1 MNQIKASQSLRF
13 ALFLTQTIFAGI
25 GFSDVYKRQD
35 RDRIERIYGAGFLD
49 ITDLNQLPVMLTN
62 LISRHLPL

>member
-1 MNQIKASQSLRF
+1 MLPYPIESAAGRLYSRKGVQ
-13 ALFLTQTIFAGI
+13 IFAAAI
-25 GFSDVYKRQD
+25 GDD